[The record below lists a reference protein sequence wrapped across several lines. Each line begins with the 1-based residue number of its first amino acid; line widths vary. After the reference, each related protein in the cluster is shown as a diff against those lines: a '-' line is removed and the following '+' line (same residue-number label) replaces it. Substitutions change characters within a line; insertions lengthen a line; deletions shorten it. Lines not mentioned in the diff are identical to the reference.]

1 MSAPSREAL
10 SSAFHTQARSDWA
23 VYLHLAALPEHP
35 LVDEIIP
42 SAGWPE
48 GTHEVWKGA
57 DAAAADSPA
66 AAVAAYRRSTS
77 RKSDVERQ
85 MDDRTKTGVFTGA
98 FAANPLNGNPIP
110 VFVADYVLMGYGT
123 GKVSSS
129 TAPAIDPSTEAG
141 ARRMRVGLS
150 SRASWR

>member
-1 MSAPSREAL
+1 M
-10 SSAFHTQARSDWA
+10 
-23 VYLHLAALPEHP
+23 VLAPEHP

-123 GKVSSS
+123 GAIMAVPAGDRARLGLRHRVRAADRRCL
-129 TAPAIDPSTEAG
+129 APWGRPTGRHVAWGTRLHRDG
-141 ARRMRVGLS
+141 RGRHQLVQR
-150 SRASWR
+150 